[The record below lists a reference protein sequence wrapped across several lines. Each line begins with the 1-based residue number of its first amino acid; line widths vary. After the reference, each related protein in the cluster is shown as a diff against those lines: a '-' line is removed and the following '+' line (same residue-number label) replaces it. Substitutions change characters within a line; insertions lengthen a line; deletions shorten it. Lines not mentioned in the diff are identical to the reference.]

1 MYGAA
6 TGNPVAVTDGGNV
19 NITTVYDN
27 IVNVGRVVLRSNTVY
42 HLPDINAAW
51 VQIHASPNNAA
62 NIWLGGIIDHE
73 PQPNVG
79 YPIIPGATLQLPCT
93 NSNQISLIPSNDGD
107 TVYIIVGAVNS
118 NAVITPG
125 TPGTLDVTKPSI
137 ISTTPASGLSGQPI
151 NSPLSALADRALDPS
166 TINATNIS
174 IIPSPAGWNP
184 VADSSNPAN
193 ILMMYSG
200 NLASNTLHTV
210 TINGLSNINGY
221 TMTTPF
227 TFTFTTSNTTTP
239 PSTTPPTITST
250 NPVSGATGVPTST
263 NPTITFSQ
271 SILAS
276 SITTTSIRVT
286 DVALVQFL
294 TGYSFSLSADL
305 KTVTINGL
313 TLDNSKQYRIDV
325 FNTSSPAGAGIKNTV
340 GVFLDNTY
348 SITFTTQAPST
359 VLYNVSGASGTYS
372 SMNNTNFYQLC
383 GIYANVSSSKL
394 IGKVPVACTLVMKKV
409 GNPPGNVIVQLD
421 QLVQNNGVDVQQFI
435 KGIGTIAANSLGT
448 SDTTISFSFPTNTT
462 AFAFRTS
469 LSVYY
474 QNGNSSNYVMIKS
487 SSADAF
493 DGSNTCL
500 LRYLWDGTVGTVLT
514 SDLAGSISVLS

>member
-19 NITTVYDN
+19 NVTTVYDN
-27 IVNVGRVVLRSNTVY
+27 IVNVGRVVLRSNSVY

-51 VQIHASPNNAA
+51 VQIHASPNNGA

-125 TPGTLDVTKPSI
+125 SPGTLDVTKPSI
-137 ISTTPASGLSGQPI
+137 ISTTPISGLSGQPI
-151 NSPLSALADRALDPS
+151 NSTLSALADRALDPS
-166 TINATNIS
+166 TINAINIS

-193 ILMMYSG
+193 ILMLYSG

-210 TINGLSNINGY
+210 TINGLSNVNGY

-227 TFTFTTSNTTTP
+227 TYTFTTSNTITP
-239 PSTTPPTITST
+239 PSTTPPTITATNPASGST
-250 NPVSGATGVPTST
+250 NVSTSV

-271 SILAS
+271 SILSS

-294 TGYSFSLSADL
+294 TGYTFSLSADL

-325 FNTSSPAGAGIKNTV
+325 YNTNSPAGAGIENTV

-348 SITFTTQAPST
+348 SITFTTVAPST
-359 VLYNVSGASGTYS
+359 VLYNVAGSSGTYS
-372 SMNNTNFYQLC
+372 SMNSTNFY
-383 GIYANVSSSKL
+383 GFVGFYANTSASKL
-394 IGKVPVACTLVMKKV
+394 IGEIPVSCSFIVKKV
-409 GNPPGNVIVQLD
+409 GNPPGSLVCQMD
-421 QLVQNNGVDVQQFI
+421 QIGSGGTQAFI
-435 KGIGTIAANSLGT
+435 KSFGSITANSVGT
-448 SDTTISFSFPTNTT
+448 TDTTITFSFPTNTT
-462 AFAFRTS
+462 ALAFNRS
-469 LSVYY
+469 LSLWYL
-474 QNGNSSNYVMIKS
+474 NGNSSNYIMAKCS
-487 SSADAF
+487 SSDAF
-493 DGSNTCL
+493 DGSATCL
-500 LRYLWDGTVGTVLT
+500 VRQLYDASPVTTVQTI
-514 SDLAGSISVLS
+514 DLAGTISVSN